1 MNHYDILEVSPRAS
15 AEVIR
20 AAYRSLMQRYHPDRH
35 ADAAQATERAA
46 EIALAYD
53 VLSDPE
59 RRRAYD
65 ETLRQQP
72 PADALAGMRAHAG
85 VTLPRGAQ
93 GQAAPGGSWR
103 SWYAGL
109 LILCIIGAGWAIFTL
124 QKKPKAV
131 APVAPATTPA
141 AVVTVTQG
149 STDSSPTEASGAR
162 PGEGAAAHQVRTL
175 PAFVTDLSIELTPAT
190 RTAAAA
196 HVLQIP
202 NLGLRVVAGDS
213 ARLAERVESQRA
225 LIIQQLLGNLARAD
239 YHELIKTDG
248 DLYLKR
254 LIEDT
259 VCSGLCPEP
268 VAGLAAA
275 VPQLRPV
282 EALLPLSYSVR

>member
-72 PADALAGMRAHAG
+72 PADEPAGIRAHAG
-85 VTLPRGAQ
+85 VTLPRGPQ
-93 GQAAPGGSWR
+93 GQAAPGGGWR

-131 APVAPATTPA
+131 APAAPAVTPT

-149 STDSSPTEASGAR
+149 SNDSSLTEASGPR
-162 PGEGAAAHQVRTL
+162 PGDSAAVSQVRTL

-190 RTAAAA
+190 RTAAA

-202 NLGLRVVAGDS
+202 NLGLRVSAGDS
-213 ARLAERVESQRA
+213 ARLAERVEAQRA
-225 LIIQQLLGNLARAD
+225 LIIQQLLSNLARAD

-268 VAGLAAA
+268 AMGLAAA
-275 VPQLRPV
+275 IPPVRPV

>member
-46 EIALAYD
+46 EISLAYD

-72 PADALAGMRAHAG
+72 PTDEPAGLRAHAG
-85 VTLPRGAQ
+85 VTMPRGPQ
-93 GQAAPGGSWR
+93 SQAAPGGGWR
-103 SWYAGL
+103 SWYGGL
-109 LILCIIGAGWAIFTL
+109 LILCIVGAGWAIFTL
-124 QKKPKAV
+124 QKKPAAPLPARSVHPVPAV
-131 APVAPATTPA
+131 PVPPGPADTPQQAALSAP
-141 AVVTVTQG
+141 
-149 STDSSPTEASGAR
+149 
-162 PGEGAAAHQVRTL
+162 PGEGAAVPQVRTL
-175 PAFVTDLSIELTPAT
+175 AAFVTDLSIELTPAT
-190 RTAAAA
+190 RTTAA

-202 NLGLRVVAGDS
+202 NLGLRVSAGDS
-213 ARLAERVESQRA
+213 ARLAERVEAQRA

-239 YHELIKTDG
+239 YHELIKADG

-268 VAGLAAA
+268 AAGLPATT
-275 VPQLRPV
+275 PQLRPV
-282 EALLPLSYSVR
+282 EALLPLSYSLR

>member
-1 MNHYDILEVSPRAS
+1 MNHYDVLEVSPRAS

-35 ADAAQATERAA
+35 ADAAAATARAA

-65 ETLRQQP
+65 ETLRQRP
-72 PADALAGMRAHAG
+72 PVDELAGMRAQTG
-85 VTLPRGAQ
+85 VTLPARA
-93 GQAAPGGSWR
+93 QAAPAGGWR

-109 LILCIIGAGWAIFTL
+109 LILCIIGAGWGIFSL

-131 APVAPATTPA
+131 TPA
-141 AVVTVTQG
+141 AQLPAPAAALTVTPN
-149 STDSSPTEASGAR
+149 PTAAPEPAALGAA
-162 PGEGAAAHQVRTL
+162 PGEGAAVPQVRTL
-175 PAFVTDLSIELTPAT
+175 AAFVTDLSIELTPAT
-190 RTAAAA
+190 RPAAA

-213 ARLAERVESQRA
+213 ARLAERVEAQRA

-268 VAGLAAA
+268 VAGLAAGA
-275 VPQLRPV
+275 LPVRPV
-282 EALLPLSYSVR
+282 EALLPMSYSIR

>member
-46 EIALAYD
+46 EISLAYD

-65 ETLRQQP
+65 ETLRQRP
-72 PADALAGMRAHAG
+72 PADELAGMRAHAG
-85 VTLPRGAQ
+85 VPLPRGPQA
-93 GQAAPGGSWR
+93 QAAPGGGWR

-124 QKKPKAV
+124 QKKPA
-131 APVAPATTPA
+131 AATPA
-141 AVVTVTQG
+141 AQLPAPSAAVTVTLGPADAPQQAALSAPSG
-149 STDSSPTEASGAR
+149 DS
-162 PGEGAAAHQVRTL
+162 AAVPQVRTL
-175 PAFVTDLSIELTPAT
+175 AAFVTDLSIELTPAT
-190 RTAAAA
+190 RPAAA

-202 NLGLRVVAGDS
+202 NLGLRVSAGDS
-213 ARLAERVESQRA
+213 ARLAERVEAQRA
-225 LIIQQLLGNLARAD
+225 LIIQQLLSNLARAD

-275 VPQLRPV
+275 IPPVRPV
-282 EALLPLSYSVR
+282 EALLPLSYSLR